1 MSTLHDHLRVR
12 KRCARRTSLL
22 LTNNDRVG
30 ISGVGVHAA
39 EVQWRPFKI
48 AVQSA
53 NMWRNLDLAMWSGNQ
68 DEVGGPAVSQ
78 WVHTPQTQ
86 KITQYTED
94 TGRPILWKIGPCR
107 RHCSWGQTDRL
118 CGLVQAPPS
127 PESLGQFVS
136 APPTDGTP
144 WLSLHPDNAR
154 CTQRQQRF
162 TFSMRARCSCYR
174 THRTHQTSLP
184 AASSYSQK
192 WENNWR
198 VLCSS
203 AALN

>member
-12 KRCARRTSLL
+12 KRCARRTPLL

-127 PESLGQFVS
+127 PESLHSLCQRRPQTALRGFLFILTMPGAHNGNNGLLFRWERGAAATAHTVLTRPLS
-136 APPTDGTP
+136 PPLLPIHSNEKTTEGY
-144 WLSLHPDNAR
+144 SV
-154 CTQRQQRF
+154 
-162 TFSMRARCSCYR
+162 RA
-174 THRTHQTSLP
+174 L
-184 AASSYSQK
+184 
-192 WENNWR
+192 
-198 VLCSS
+198 L
-203 AALN
+203 